1 MAVGMMILPGCCYC
15 RAGPVWVVPGWFKL
29 VVVVVGWWVEPT
41 VRARA
46 GKNIEERNL
55 DLPPDV

>member
-1 MAVGMMILPGCCYC
+1 MP
-15 RAGPVWVVPGWFKL
+15 RAGVGGAGL
-29 VVVVVGWWVEPT
+29 VQVGT